1 MHAVWRY
8 PAYGYKTDCCGWSTC
23 NAPWAAPK
31 PMDVIQSQIRTDDS
45 QFRANREAM
54 QRLVAELN
62 DRLTVARQGGG
73 AKPQVRHREQGKLP
87 VRERIDRLIDPV
99 SPFLEFSPP
108 PDRWAHVRRR
118 RPRRWSGDGPEPRRR
133 AGGGDRHERCNGRR
147 RDLASVDASG
157 SEPPFEIV
165 PRGRP
170 RIWCSGRSRRPGR
183 ISPGWPISPT
193 SRRRAASST
202 SPWCSMPGVE
212 GS

>member
-99 SPFLEFSPP
+99 SPFLEFFPP
-108 PDRWAHVRRR
+108 LTAGHTYDGDAPAAGLVTGLSRVAGREVVIVTNDATVEGETWRQSTQVDRNH
-118 RPRRWSGDGPEPRRR
+118 
-133 AGGGDRHERCNGRR
+133 
-147 RDLASVDASG
+147 
-157 SEPPFEIV
+157 
-165 PRGRP
+165 
-170 RIWCSGRSRRPGR
+170 RSR
-183 ISPGWPISPT
+183 SC
-193 SRRRAASST
+193 RAAG
-202 SPWCSMPGVE
+202 PGSGAAGVHGGRAE
-212 GS
+212 SALGG